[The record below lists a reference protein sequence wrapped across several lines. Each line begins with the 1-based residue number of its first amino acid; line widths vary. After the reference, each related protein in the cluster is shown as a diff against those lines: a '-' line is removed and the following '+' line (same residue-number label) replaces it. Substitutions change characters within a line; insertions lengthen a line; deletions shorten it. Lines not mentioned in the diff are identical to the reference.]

1 MFKTSITS
9 TPFTSEA
16 ANSFFQN
23 ITGSYFGNDCSFL
36 STLRALVA
44 PRIKED
50 ESVYLTFGSTNYDG
64 NTIRNVPAERA
75 VSAICS
81 SYQMNASG
89 ALIVHSFNADQNSNL
104 ACMQIVEDKFTSI
117 YPEYHRLDKVKAFY
131 RKSFNV
137 DCYINPDKK
146 SVIVFVDNLDVK
158 KMHYLQ
164 VSILAFM
171 PWYLNQDD
179 GLTEDELALM
189 QSFEQ
194 VVNTQTDTTI
204 YAFNKLVSLLLN
216 CNPNTIEMLGC
227 KPEHYFYI
235 SDIGREMI
243 ANRKMFL
250 SKRAVHSFGGYA
262 NQQLRRLENALARDR
277 LSQARREEHILNSMK
292 GAVKSFESRYTIF
305 ENGSIVLY
313 TDESPREDLDRE
325 IFADIQ
331 LKKYPVREF
340 NSVINDL
347 TNVIGT
353 YEKLNHRNHK
363 KDDEHLNKH
372 AMHLIRL
379 YLLCLDILEKE
390 DIVTYRGD
398 DLPLLMSIR
407 KGDYQLEDGTY
418 RPEFFEMVSDFEKRL
433 NYAKQNTS
441 LPDTPDMKKVEEFVM
456 SVNRRAI
463 DA

>member
-1 MFKTSITS
+1 MLADMESRT
-9 TPFTSEA
+9 
-16 ANSFFQN
+16 
-23 ITGSYFGNDCSFL
+23 
-36 STLRALVA
+36 RARVSVQTDLLPQA
-44 PRIKED
+44 REPR
-50 ESVYLTFGSTNYDG
+50 G
-64 NTIRNVPAERA
+64 VPRA
-75 VSAICS
+75 V
-81 SYQMNASG
+81 
-89 ALIVHSFNADQNSNL
+89 
-104 ACMQIVEDKFTSI
+104 
-117 YPEYHRLDKVKAFY
+117 
-131 RKSFNV
+131 
-137 DCYINPDKK
+137 
-146 SVIVFVDNLDVK
+146 
-158 KMHYLQ
+158 
-164 VSILAFM
+164 
-171 PWYLNQDD
+171 
-179 GLTEDELALM
+179 
-189 QSFEQ
+189 
-194 VVNTQTDTTI
+194 
-204 YAFNKLVSLLLN
+204 
-216 CNPNTIEMLGC
+216 
-227 KPEHYFYI
+227 
-235 SDIGREMI
+235 
-243 ANRKMFL
+243 
-250 SKRAVHSFGGYA
+250 
-262 NQQLRRLENALARDR
+262 RR
-277 LSQARREEHILNSMK
+277 H
-292 GAVKSFESRYTIF
+292 G
-305 ENGSIVLY
+305 
-313 TDESPREDLDRE
+313 DRE

-441 LPDTPDMKKVEEFVM
+441 LPDNPDMKKVEEFVM